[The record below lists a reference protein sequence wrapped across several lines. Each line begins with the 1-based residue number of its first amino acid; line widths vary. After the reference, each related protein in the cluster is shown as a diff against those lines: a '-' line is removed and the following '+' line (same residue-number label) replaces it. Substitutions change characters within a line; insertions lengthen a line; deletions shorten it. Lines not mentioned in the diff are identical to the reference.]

1 MRFSGKINPNSFQD
15 IRELKKCQGG
25 TMFLVKMDENKCEL
39 CGATATHFC
48 ECSACQAAAGEDDH
62 GRRPNDELGDGRWLC
77 DVCSL

>member
-1 MRFSGKINPNSFQD
+1 MSRRSVMVETGRGVMGIPL
-15 IRELKKCQGG
+15 E
-25 TMFLVKMDENKCEL
+25 VKMDENKCEL

-48 ECSACQAAAGEDDH
+48 ECSACQEAAGEDDH